1 MLLGDI
7 TKLVTDADLDG
18 IFAAAILKQVKPEL
32 KIIFTR
38 AAQMRL
44 GVIDSQIDRFTAICD
59 LPFNKKCG
67 LYIDHHDTNRPTESD
82 KKAFIDS
89 GGIYHWR
96 PTPSAARAAYDLFKD
111 SVNLSHI
118 REMMVIVDAHDSGG
132 IDLDLFLSDPFLL
145 QLARALNIKEP
156 DFLQEVCDAIAMGAN
171 EEELV
176 RLCGPKVA
184 ITAQKSE
191 WGVDYIRA
199 RTTSVDRLAIC
210 RLENT
215 KVVPSGYMVTA
226 AAGNAVDACCIIH
239 GQEGGDIGDPANP
252 PLSASFYANS
262 FLKTPTCFDLSR
274 MATFLDET
282 GGGHKNAC
290 GCRIQPLTEDGE
302 LTFRDVNL
310 EDIDRNLKCWLALW
324 HDRENT
330 LLLVDNLS

>member
-44 GVIDSQIDRFTAICD
+44 GVVDSQIDKFTAICD
-59 LPFNKKCG
+59 LPFDKKCG

-82 KKAFIDS
+82 KKAFING

-111 SVNLSHI
+111 YVNLSHLD
-118 REMMVIVDAHDSGG
+118 EMMVIVDAHDSGD
-132 IDLDLFLSDPFLL
+132 IDIDLFLSDPFIL
-145 QLARALNIKEP
+145 QLARALDIKEP
-156 DFLQEVCDAIAMGAN
+156 DFLQEVCDAIATGAN
-171 EEELV
+171 EAELV
-176 RLCGPKVA
+176 RRFGSKVT
-184 ITAQKSE
+184 ISAQKSE
-191 WGVDYIRA
+191 WGFDYIRA
-199 RTTSVDRLAIC
+199 RTTIVDRLAIC

-215 KVVPSGYMVTA
+215 KMVPSGYMVTA

-239 GQEGGDIGDPANP
+239 GQEGGDIGDHSNP
-252 PLSASFYANS
+252 PLAASFYANS
-262 FLKTPTCFDLSR
+262 FLKTPNRFDLSR

-290 GCRIQPLTEDGE
+290 GCRIQPLTDDGE
-302 LTFRDVNL
+302 LAFRDVNL
-310 EDIDRNLKCWLALW
+310 GDIARNLEHWLALW
-324 HDRENT
+324 HDREKT
-330 LLLVDNLS
+330 LQFVDNLS